1 MKNFIDGINF
11 HDLEAMKYWSPPSTW
26 SVSKR
31 KEEFNRRVYSD
42 EWFGTQKHDG
52 AFYKFVKDEDGNM
65 ELLGRSKSVSGDYLN
80 KIGHV
85 PQLKEFFEALPN
97 GTCLLGEL
105 YFPKNEGSKNTTT
118 IMGCLEEKAIKRQE
132 KGDKLYYFLFDC
144 LAFKNNSFLGVRNFD
159 RVDFLS
165 QLKNICKCPYVVFP
179 EIFMQDRINSS
190 LQAILSAGYE
200 GIVLLKKDG
209 IYEPGKR
216 PSKTTMKVK
225 KELQDTVDCFF
236 TGRASAPARLYTGKE
251 IENWTYWQNTKTGE
265 KIEGELYY
273 EYAAGANL
281 EPVTKSFFHGFA
293 GSLEIGVMKCGE
305 VYPIGWLSG
314 LTEEIKKNYKDYKGR
329 CIEVNAMMR
338 EPDTLALRHGKMV
351 QFRDDLTPEDCTYE
365 KFVGEN

>member
-11 HDLEAMKYWSPPSTW
+11 HELEAMKYWCPPSSW
-26 SVSKR
+26 STSKR
-31 KEEFNRRVYSD
+31 KEEFNRRVYGG

-97 GTCLLGEL
+97 GTCILGEL

-132 KGDKLYYFLFDC
+132 KGDKLYYFLFDL
-144 LAFKNNSFLGVRNFD
+144 LAYDGNSFLNKTNYE
-159 RVDFLS
+159 RVSYLS
-165 QLKNICKCPYVVFP
+165 NLKNMYVCPFVFYP
-179 EIFMQDRINSS
+179 EIFEDDRINSS
-190 LQAILSAGYE
+190 LQAILDAGYE

-209 IYEPGKR
+209 VYEPGKR

-236 TGRASAPARLYTGKE
+236 TGRASAPTRLYTGKE
-251 IENWTYWQNTKTGE
+251 IEDWKYWQNTKTGE
-265 KIEGELYY
+265 KLEGELFY
-273 EYAAGANL
+273 EYSSGENL
-281 EPVTKSFFHGFA
+281 EPITKSYFYGFA
-293 GSLEIGVMKCGE
+293 GSLEIGVMKGSE

-314 LTEEIKKNYKDYKGR
+314 LTEEVKKNYQDYKGK

-338 EPDTLALRHGKMV
+338 EADTLALRHGKMV
-351 QFRDDLTPEDCTYE
+351 RFREDLRPEDCTYE
-365 KFVGEN
+365 KFVGES